1 MKLLITAFALF
12 LSVCSFGQPNLKV
25 QTDEIGQ
32 VNAMENLLRALSY
45 TNSYEIKEADI
56 EGIAYLDENFT
67 DGAVVLTTGAKYSG
81 IPLRYNVYNEQIE
94 FKNLK
99 GEVFNINNPSSINE
113 LTIGSSKFIYVNFI
127 HSNKDRHLFA
137 EVLSEGKASLLKH
150 HRLSLQP
157 AKQAETH
164 RAAQPPKFV
173 KIPSEYL
180 IKKEDG
186 NVQLIKSKKELLLML
201 TDKSK
206 EINEMI
212 TKEKL
217 SVKDECDL
225 TRIVNFYNR
234 N

>member
-1 MKLLITAFALF
+1 MKLLFTAFAL
-12 LSVCSFGQPNLKV
+12 LLTVCSFGQAGLNVK
-25 QTDEIGQ
+25 TDEIGQ

-45 TNSYEIKEADI
+45 TNSYEIKEAEV

-67 DGAVVLTTGAKYSG
+67 DGVVVLTTGAKYAD
-81 IPLRYNVYNEQIE
+81 IPLRYNVYNDLIE
-94 FKNLK
+94 FKNRK

-113 LTIGSSKFIYVNFI
+113 LTIGSSKFVYVNFI
-127 HSNKDRHLFA
+127 HSNKEKQLFA
-137 EVLSEGKASLLKH
+137 EVIAEGKASLLKH

-173 KIPSEYL
+173 KVPSEYL
-180 IKKEDG
+180 IKKEGG
-186 NVQLIKSKKELLLML
+186 NVQLIKTKKELLTML

-206 EINEMI
+206 AINDMMAR
-212 TKEKL
+212 EKL
-217 SVKDECDL
+217 SVKVESDL
-225 TRIVNFYNR
+225 KRIVDFYNQ

>member
-1 MKLLITAFALF
+1 MKLLITAIALF
-12 LSVCSFGQPNLKV
+12 LSVCSFGQANLNVK
-25 QTDEIGQ
+25 TDEIGQ

-45 TNSYEIKEADI
+45 SNSLEIKEDDV
-56 EGIAYLDENFT
+56 EGVAYLDTNFT
-67 DGAVVLTTGAKYSG
+67 DGAVVLNTGAKYSD
-81 IPLRYNVYNEQIE
+81 IPLRYNVYNDLIE
-94 FKNLK
+94 FKNPK
-99 GEVFNINNPSSINE
+99 GKVFNINDPSSIDE

-127 HSNKDRHLFA
+127 HSNKEKHLFA

-180 IKKEDG
+180 IKKEGG
-186 NVQLIKSKKELLLML
+186 NVQLVKNKKELLLML
-201 TDKSK
+201 TDRSK
-206 EINEMI
+206 EINDMI
-212 TKEKL
+212 AREKL
-217 SVKDECDL
+217 SVKEESDL
-225 TRIVNFYNR
+225 KRIVDFYNQ

>member
-12 LSVCSFGQPNLKV
+12 LTVCSFGQANLYVK
-25 QTDEIGQ
+25 TDEIGQ

-45 TNSYEIKEADI
+45 SNSLEVKEADF
-56 EGIAYLDENFT
+56 EGVAYLDTNFI
-67 DGAVVLTTGAKYSG
+67 DGVVVLTTGAKYSD
-81 IPLRYNVYNEQIE
+81 IPLRYNVFNDLIE
-94 FKNLK
+94 FKNPK
-99 GEVFNINNPSSINE
+99 GEVFNINNPTSINE
-113 LTIGSSKFIYVNFI
+113 LIIGSSKFIYVNFI
-127 HSNKDRHLFA
+127 HSSKEKHLFA

-180 IKKEDG
+180 IKKEGG

-206 EINEMI
+206 EINDMI
-212 TKEKL
+212 AREKL
-217 SVKDECDL
+217 SVKVESDL
-225 TRIVNFYNR
+225 KQIVDFYNQ